1 MEMALKHGSEANEVR
16 KRKKYLSNT
25 RAKILVVDD
34 ERCVV
39 DTLRICLESDNYD
52 VLEAYSG
59 EGAIE
64 KARKEVPDLILLDLM
79 LSDITGYEIC
89 NRLRKDPLTRSIP
102 IIMLTGLSGF
112 SDRIVGL
119 DIGANDY
126 ITKPFELNEL
136 KTKIRILLQ
145 HSMA

>member
-1 MEMALKHGSEANEVR
+1 METALKHGSDEVR
-16 KRKKYLSNT
+16 KRKKYLSDK

-39 DTLRICLESDNYD
+39 DTLRIGLESDNYD
-52 VLEAYSG
+52 VIEAYSG
-59 EGAIE
+59 DGAIE
-64 KARKEVPDLILLDLM
+64 KARNEAPDLILLDLM

-89 NRLRKDPLTRSIP
+89 NMLRKDPMTRSIP
-102 IIMLTGLSGF
+102 IIMLTGLSGP
-112 SDRIVGL
+112 SDKIVGL
-119 DIGANDY
+119 DMGADDY

-136 KTKIRILLQ
+136 KKRIRIALQ